1 MTLRVHGG
9 IISDQTLSGS
19 LLHFKIGK
27 AAGNFGYAVS
37 DGTVTIPPSSK
48 GGPSGSTTT
57 FYNIVDD
64 GEAVPESA
72 AELALRA
79 LSEKCTI
86 VQIGLV
92 GDPDVTEIHIAIE
105 NTSIGWIDSNNDIDT
120 AAMAAAI
127 AALGTVTVP
136 TTSGGSA
143 GDNTATPVTENIDLS
158 DVTVTASPYQLA

>member
-19 LLHFKIGK
+19 LKHFKITK
-27 AAGNFGYAVS
+27 AAGDFGYVIS

-48 GGPSGSTTT
+48 GGPEGSTTT
-57 FYNIVDD
+57 FYQIVDD

-72 AELALRA
+72 AELALRQIV
-79 LSEKCTI
+79 EKCTI
-86 VQIGLV
+86 VQIGVV
-92 GDPDVTEIHIAIE
+92 GSPDATEIHIAIE

-127 AALGTVTVP
+127 AALGSVTVP

-143 GDNTATPVTENIDLS
+143 GDNTVTPQTESIDLS
-158 DVTVTASPYQLA
+158 DVAVEEVTYQLA